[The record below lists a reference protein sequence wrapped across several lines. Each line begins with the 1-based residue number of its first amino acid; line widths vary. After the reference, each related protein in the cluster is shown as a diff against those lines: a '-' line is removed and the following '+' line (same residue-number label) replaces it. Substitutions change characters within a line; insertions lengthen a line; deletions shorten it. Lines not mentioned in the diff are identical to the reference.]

1 MRCGPPVHLHCSLW
15 GGKWGERERE
25 LLRKLIRLPAAEVI
39 RPLLTKGRLG
49 AQHWEHSNAK
59 TDPALVKLKV
69 GQGIC
74 PVSHSWQI
82 LPVSLGKGLQA
93 HWYYVTLVTA
103 EGVTDGHM
111 SD

>member
-1 MRCGPPVHLHCSLW
+1 MVLQFIYTVASGVGN
-15 GGKWGERERE
+15 GGREE
-25 LLRKLIRLPAAEVI
+25 TESLRKLIRLPAAEVI

-49 AQHWEHSNAK
+49 AQNWEHSNAK

-74 PVSHSWQI
+74 PLFHSWQI
-82 LPVSLGKGLQA
+82 LPVSLGRGLQA

-103 EGVTDGHM
+103 EGFTDGHM
-111 SD
+111 SG